1 MRGILTDYTA
11 RGRWH
16 ADGYTTGPEVAV
28 VSGSQPTST
37 GGGVAAPRPP
47 GRRPAHAAPL
57 PLGATQPGLG
67 GPTVDG
73 PALRPHLGLL
83 GLTFVS
89 LGSIIGSGW
98 LLGAL
103 TAAKVAGPASLAAWA
118 LAGIMIIGLAMVH
131 AELGAAYPVAGGSA
145 RYTHLALGPLSGFV
159 AGWLAWIQA
168 VALAPIEAE
177 AALSYLNN
185 VWPGLVSPHGTL
197 TGRGLALG
205 AAALALCTVINV
217 LGVHR
222 LADTNSVAVVWKLL
236 VPVLTV
242 VTLMAVAFH
251 PGNFHAG
258 GGFAP
263 FGAHGVF
270 AALPAGVVFAL
281 QGFEQA
287 VQMGAE
293 ARNPGRDVPRAVI
306 LATLLG
312 TAVYL
317 LLALAF
323 LGALNPSA
331 IAGGWAHPVGKGNY
345 GPYAT
350 LATGLGLSWL
360 AVLLYSDAVVSPGG
374 TALIYVGTSARLA
387 YSMGQTGYLPSAL
400 RRLDRRGTP
409 VVSILLAFAIGL
421 VMFLPFPSWQQLVTL
436 ITSATFL
443 TYAFAPVALTVLR
456 RADPDRLRPYR
467 LPAAGLLSR
476 VAFATSDLIVYW
488 AGWENDQKVAG
499 AIVVGLALFAVYR
512 ATQRGGRRPS
522 LEWRAGLWMVPWL
535 IGLTVISWLGQF
547 GGGRG
552 VIPFWVDLT
561 VVVVFSLA
569 VFEMAVRTAPA
580 PERSRQY
587 VEAELPAVG

>member
-1 MRGILTDYTA
+1 
-11 RGRWH
+11 
-16 ADGYTTGPEVAV
+16 VN
-28 VSGSQPTST
+28 GSQPAARP
-37 GGGVAAPRPP
+37 GGVAVPRPA
-47 GRRPAHAAPL
+47 RPTAEPPSPVGAA
-57 PLGATQPGLG
+57 AAA
-67 GPTVDG
+67 G
-73 PALRPHLGLL
+73 PALRPHLGLV

-103 TAAKVAGPASLAAWA
+103 TAAKVAGPASLIAWA
-118 LAGIMIIGLAMVH
+118 LAGILIIGLALVH
-131 AELGAAYPVAGGSA
+131 AELGAAYPVAGGTA

-159 AGWLAWIQA
+159 AAWLAWVQA
-168 VALAPIEAE
+168 AALAPIEAE

-205 AAALALCTVINV
+205 AAALGLCTVVNV
-217 LGVHR
+217 MGVHR
-222 LADTNSVAVVWKLL
+222 LADTNAVAVIWKFL

-242 VTLMAVAFH
+242 ATLLAVAFH
-251 PGNFHAG
+251 PSNFHAG

-263 FGAHGVF
+263 FGARGVF

-293 ARNPGRDVPRAVI
+293 ARDPGRDVPRAVI

-323 LGALNPSA
+323 LGALDPGA
-331 IAGGWAHPVGKGNY
+331 VAGGWSHPVGQGNY

-350 LATGLGLSWL
+350 IATGLGLTWL
-360 AVLLYSDAVVSPGG
+360 AVLLYIDAVVSPGG

-387 YSMGQTGYLPSAL
+387 YSMGQTGYLPGVL

-409 VVSILLAFAIGL
+409 VVGILLAFVIGL
-421 VMFLPFPSWQQLVTL
+421 VMFLPFPSWQELVTL
-436 ITSATFL
+436 ISSATFL
-443 TYAFAPVALTVLR
+443 TYAFAPIALAVLR
-456 RADPDRLRPYR
+456 RADGGRPRPYR
-467 LPAAGLLSR
+467 LPAAGLLAR
-476 VAFATSDLIVYW
+476 LAFATSNLIVYW
-488 AGWENDQKVAG
+488 AGWHNNQRLAAAVVA
-499 AIVVGLALFAVYR
+499 GLALFAVYR
-512 ATQRGGRRPS
+512 ATSRAGRPA
-522 LEWRAGLWMVPWL
+522 LEWRAALWMLPWL
-535 IGLTVISWLGQF
+535 GGLTVISWLGQF

-552 VIPFWVDLT
+552 VIPFWIDLA
-561 VVVVFSLA
+561 VVLIFSLA
-569 VFEMAVRTAPA
+569 IFEVALRAAP
-580 PERSRQY
+580 PLERSRQL
-587 VEAELPAVG
+587 VTAELAPTGLGDRR

>member
-1 MRGILTDYTA
+1 M
-11 RGRWH
+11 
-16 ADGYTTGPEVAV
+16 
-28 VSGSQPTST
+28 S
-37 GGGVAAPRPP
+37 
-47 GRRPAHAAPL
+47 
-57 PLGATQPGLG
+57 
-67 GPTVDG
+67 
-73 PALRPHLGLL
+73 PHLGLT

-103 TAAKVAGPASLAAWA
+103 TAARVAGPASLLSWA
-118 LAGIMIIGLAMVH
+118 LAGALIVGLALVH

-145 RYTHLALGPLSGFV
+145 RYPHLALGPLAGFV
-159 AGWLAWIQA
+159 AAWLAWIQA
-168 VALAPIEAE
+168 AALAPIEAE

-185 VWPGLVSPHGTL
+185 VWPGLVDPQGTL

-205 AAALALCTVINV
+205 VAALGLCVLVNV
-217 LGVHR
+217 LGVR
-222 LADTNSVAVVWKLL
+222 RFAETNAVAVVWKFL

-242 VTLMAVAFH
+242 ATLLAVAFH
-251 PGNFHAG
+251 PANFHAG

-293 ARNPGRDVPRAVI
+293 ARDPGRDVPRAVI
-306 LATLLG
+306 LATALG

-323 LGALNPSA
+323 LGALAPA
-331 IAGGWAHPVGKGNY
+331 GLAGGWSHPVGAGDY

-350 LATGLGLSWL
+350 IATGLGLTWL
-360 AVLLYSDAVVSPGG
+360 AVLLYIDAVVSPGG

-387 YSMGQTGYLPSAL
+387 YSMGRTGYLPSAL

-409 VVSILLAFAIGL
+409 VIAILLVFAVGL

-436 ITSATFL
+436 ISSATFL

-456 RADPDRLRPYR
+456 AADPDRPRPYR
-467 LPAAGLLSR
+467 LPAAAL
-476 VAFATSDLIVYW
+476 VARLAFITSNLIVYW
-488 AGWENDQKVAG
+488 AGWTNDRKLT
-499 AIVVGLALFAVYR
+499 ISILVGLALFAGYR
-512 ATQRGGRRPS
+512 RTQPAGRWPA
-522 LEWRAGLWMVPWL
+522 LEWRSALWLIPWL
-535 IGLTVISWLGQF
+535 GGLSLISWLGQF
-547 GGGRG
+547 GGRA
-552 VIPFWVDLT
+552 VIPFWVDLG
-561 VVVVFSLA
+561 VVAAFSLA
-569 VFEMAVRTAPA
+569 VFELAVRGAPPA
-580 PERSRQY
+580 ARLRALIEPELASH
-587 VEAELPAVG
+587 